1 MAKKSIGLSSIRM
14 GAIASDGGM
23 GTALTQIGATVSDT
37 ASLTTA
43 EGTKTDFT
51 IEESDSPFYS
61 IESAPGT
68 KTLAW
73 SSYDVDLD
81 TIARF
86 WGGAVSSTANGIAT
100 TGAIVAG
107 SGYVNGTY
115 YDVALTGGV
124 GTGAR
129 ATIVVSGG
137 AVTGVTITYGGTGYG
152 VGNSL
157 SANATDLGGSGSGFT
172 VAVGSV
178 GTNARRS
185 WDMPDS
191 LPPIERSVELIT
203 KDGWTILLT
212 RVSITAKM
220 QWNLAKT
227 KMAQIDITG
236 TLLKPTKTNEPVA
249 RWIEPGS

>member
-23 GTALTQIGATVSDT
+23 GTALTALGATVSDT
-37 ASLTTA
+37 ASMTTA

-73 SSYDVDLD
+73 STYDVDLD

-86 WGGAVSSTANGIAT
+86 WGGAVSATATGIAT
-100 TGAIVAG
+100 TGSLTAG

-115 YDVALTGGV
+115 YNVPLTGG
-124 GTGAR
+124 GGSGAR
-129 ATIVVSGG
+129 ATIVVAGG
-137 AVTGVTITYGGTGYG
+137 VVTSVTITYGGTGYA
-152 VGNSL
+152 VSDSL
-157 SANATDLGGSGSGFT
+157 SASATNLGGSGSGFAI
-172 VAVGSV
+172 VVSSV

-191 LPPIERSVELIT
+191 LPPIERSVEIIT

-212 RVSITAKM
+212 RLSVTAKM
-220 QWNLAKT
+220 QWNFAKT
-227 KMAQIDITG
+227 KLAQLDITA